1 MLSVCH
7 KINIDAMSDNL
18 AIVQLSMWPGKSI
31 AGRTTVY
38 YGFAAVI
45 LYIAGSTGA
54 GDGRTGEMLLQV
66 QLHSSSRVG

>member
-1 MLSVCH
+1 
-7 KINIDAMSDNL
+7 
-18 AIVQLSMWPGKSI
+18 MWPGKSI